1 MMNALDLIREIA
13 KSKKLLQDNDQ
24 RADRTAVGFGATFRA
39 QDQRKKKIDDL
50 KHKMIEG
57 DASVYQEWKN
67 LIYEIMSTAMTLALM
82 EKLREEIAAETR
94 AEEERLKQMQ
104 MTLELELAGQVKDI
118 VQLQGLDK
126 LP

>member
-1 MMNALDLIREIA
+1 MNVFHLIEDIR
-13 KSKKLLQDNDQ
+13 KSKKILKDNDQ
-24 RADRTAVGFGATFRA
+24 RADRTAVTFQTTFRA
-39 QDQRKKKIDDL
+39 QQQRKEKIDNL

>member
-1 MMNALDLIREIA
+1 MNALDLIRDIS
-13 KSKKLLQDNDQ
+13 KSKKILQDNDK
-24 RADRTAVGFGATFRA
+24 RADRTAVTFGATFRA
-39 QDQRKKKIDDL
+39 QDQRKKKLDEL

-57 DASVYQEWKN
+57 DASVYQEWKD
-67 LIYEIMSTAMTLALM
+67 LIYEILTTAMTLALM

-94 AEEERLKQMQ
+94 IEEERLKQMQ

-118 VQLQGLDK
+118 VQLSGLDK